1 MPNVDALTKIL
12 FESDE
17 AVADVFNA
25 VFGGGHRLIDP
36 SMVHPASE
44 REITLNRQDDGKC

>member
-1 MPNVDALTKIL
+1 MPKIDAMTKML

-25 VFGGGHRLIDP
+25 VFGGG
-36 SMVHPASE
+36 E
-44 REITLNRQDDGKC
+44 G